1 MCPAVVGGCFE
12 VCSVK
17 PLVDC
22 QVRFFDPVAVEFAE
36 NLRHIHFC
44 TLHRALQF
52 CNLRGASC
60 RGTRHKHVMIQKN
73 IPAAEYH
80 ADKTRISK
88 HGLDLIHRAPA
99 CYKHAL
105 TAPHEESPAL
115 RIGTLVHM
123 AVLEPVSYLTETA
136 ITPDGIDKRTKEGKA
151 AWAEFQ
157 SANPGKLHISTG
169 ENALCLNV
177 VEAIHKSDGNDLIKA
192 AIIQHQVEV
201 TLHAD
206 IAGVPA
212 KARLDGFAMRTLF
225 DVKTARNAGFRA
237 FQRAAI
243 DYRYHVQAAWYLDFA
258 REVGIAADDFVFVVV
273 ETEPPFLATV
283 YVADDQFIAAG
294 RAEYKRDIEVYKRCL
309 ESDTWP
315 GLPKSQTL
323 TLPSWMEVTK

>member
-1 MCPAVVGGCFE
+1 
-12 VCSVK
+12 
-17 PLVDC
+17 
-22 QVRFFDPVAVEFAE
+22 
-36 NLRHIHFC
+36 
-44 TLHRALQF
+44 
-52 CNLRGASC
+52 
-60 RGTRHKHVMIQKN
+60 
-73 IPAAEYH
+73 
-80 ADKTRISK
+80 
-88 HGLDLIHRAPA
+88 
-99 CYKHAL
+99 
-105 TAPHEESPAL
+105 
-115 RIGTLVHM
+115 M

-157 SANPGKLHISTG
+157 AQNPGKLHISAA

-177 VEAIHKSDGNDLIKA
+177 VEALHKSDGHDLIKA
-192 AIIQHQVEV
+192 AIMENQVEV

-206 IAGVPA
+206 VGGVPA

-294 RAEYKRDIEVYKRCL
+294 RAEYKRDLETYKRCL
-309 ESDTWP
+309 ESGTWP

-323 TLPSWMEVTK
+323 TLPSWMEVAK